1 VMKGFI
7 FSALLFLLPLSANAE
22 IIAGDWKVE
31 GDGLAVVDLDE
42 GKEWLKLNQTS
53 GMTMEQISS
62 MMGAGGQFEGWRF
75 PDDSEIITMI
85 NNSFG
90 MQLFDPASND
100 HQTADR
106 SEVDEDKLSFFMDY
120 MNSSTKASFAVGF
133 ATQDGSTENADAR
146 AYGVRLSSWSLEIQV
161 GRNHDVYGYNKN
173 FSSDYGIWL
182 VADGGTT
189 ITGRDYNLATNV
201 NAPVS
206 LAALSALLFFM
217 SASRRKS
224 KQA

>member
-1 VMKGFI
+1 
-7 FSALLFLLPLSANAE
+7 
-22 IIAGDWKVE
+22 
-31 GDGLAVVDLDE
+31 
-42 GKEWLKLNQTS
+42 
-53 GMTMEQISS
+53 MEQISS

-100 HQTADR
+100 RQMIDR
-106 SEVDEDKLSFFMDY
+106 SEVDEEKLDFFMDY
-120 MNSSTKASFAVGF
+120 MNSSTSASFAVGF

-146 AYGVRLSSWSLEIQV
+146 AYGVRLSWGFEIQV
-161 GRNHDVYGYNKN
+161 GRNHEVYGYNKN

-224 KQA
+224 KQV

>member
-1 VMKGFI
+1 MKGFI

-120 MNSSTKASFAVGF
+120 MNSSTKS
-133 ATQDGSTENADAR
+133 
-146 AYGVRLSSWSLEIQV
+146 
-161 GRNHDVYGYNKN
+161 
-173 FSSDYGIWL
+173 
-182 VADGGTT
+182 
-189 ITGRDYNLATNV
+189 
-201 NAPVS
+201 
-206 LAALSALLFFM
+206 
-217 SASRRKS
+217 
-224 KQA
+224 